1 MTKLRVL
8 VLSCPDFKNNSI
20 VHVSYLGSDPVIFCN
35 FDNFMVTL
43 EASICAHLLVVVV
56 QTLHLQ
62 MIELVP
68 SLFVDMGTHESH
80 FNPLAEVLKF
90 YSRPL

>member
-1 MTKLRVL
+1 
-8 VLSCPDFKNNSI
+8 
-20 VHVSYLGSDPVIFCN
+20 
-35 FDNFMVTL
+35 MVTL